1 MNPAALPGNAG
12 WSCRHNKL
20 IQTVFVSGIALG
32 ACSARAQSSDIQ
44 IQTPT
49 LPPRGTGSMPSAA
62 APSSPSYSPSA
73 QAPTYGSAVPPAQ
86 PYGPTGT
93 PTPQPGAA
101 MPPVNAPAPYG
112 TPPYGGMPPGGGPG
126 TGSALYPTA
135 PPQAAVPSPMAA
147 QRGSSYGNWGGV
159 MPPQPGAA
167 PVAPL
172 APQAAS
178 TAQGA
183 CKPQTSPDRQSITLI
198 GADALPRTH
207 LPLGDFRVQKIVPSP
222 DGTWAVALMKLRGA
236 EEFAAIAI
244 DLNRCKAQGAVSLSA
259 PASDIAFEG
268 DVAIVLLPGA
278 KQRISLAAPGGR

>member
-1 MNPAALPGNAG
+1 
-12 WSCRHNKL
+12 
-20 IQTVFVSGIALG
+20 
-32 ACSARAQSSDIQ
+32 
-44 IQTPT
+44 
-49 LPPRGTGSMPSAA
+49 
-62 APSSPSYSPSA
+62 
-73 QAPTYGSAVPPAQ
+73 
-86 PYGPTGT
+86 
-93 PTPQPGAA
+93 